1 MLNRTV
7 AGLIVALLFTGS
19 LLADE
24 TRGGITK
31 IEDDTLTM
39 RTMVVNGGFATFEEK
54 KFKIDKDVQIIRVKV
69 RGMEEAK
76 LTLDDLKKALKD
88 GKVSARITHD
98 GEKCTVIKV
107 IPPGFGG

>member
-1 MLNRTV
+1 MLKRTV
-7 AGLIVALLFTGS
+7 AGLVFALAFTGS

-24 TRGGITK
+24 TRGGILK

-39 RTMVVNGGFATFEEK
+39 RTLVVKGNIASYEEK

-76 LTLDDLKKALKD
+76 LTLDDLKTALKD

-98 GEKCTVIKV
+98 GEKCTIIKV